1 MKYNCILAAVDVC
14 SQGHP
19 WKSVVGDLL
28 TTESQSYVD
37 KTNVYRCSWK
47 HPICCFVAGDDV
59 DIKEE
64 SLS

>member
-1 MKYNCILAAVDVC
+1 MGAHKVTHEKALLE
-14 SQGHP
+14 
-19 WKSVVGDLL
+19 DLL